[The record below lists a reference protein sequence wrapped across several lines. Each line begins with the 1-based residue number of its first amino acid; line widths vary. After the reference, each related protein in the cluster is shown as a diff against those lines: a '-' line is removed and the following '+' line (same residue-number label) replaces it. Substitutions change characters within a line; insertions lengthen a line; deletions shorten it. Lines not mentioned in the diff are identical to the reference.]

1 MVLIKQISL
10 LLSLCFCCICIASQK
25 VRAQEKD
32 AKEVIDEVEE
42 GTPYYETFPELLP
55 TRFFFSQKYT
65 AVRINDRAEKTT
77 FTYFPNTT
85 LNMGVG
91 VTYKLFT
98 LNLAFGFGFLNPNV
112 GQGDSRWL
120 DLQAHAYPKSM
131 VIDLFGQFYQG
142 YHLLPAGTAAPA
154 HQSFY
159 VRPNMVVN
167 KIGASVQHLFNAE
180 KFSYRAAFL
189 QSEIQRKS
197 AGSFLLGFEMYGG
210 RVVDD
215 SSLVPSVLLQDKD
228 RNYRNME
235 FMDLGP
241 NVGYAYTLIIWQ
253 YFFITASASTNLGF
267 GYTKLESDHRRNTQW
282 GFSPNYFLRGFVGY
296 NSERWSINTN
306 YVHNGVRLAR
316 NQDFN
321 NSVMTGNYRINFVY
335 RFNRGPR
342 VNRYLK
348 KIDSIFE

>member
-1 MVLIKQISL
+1 MS
-10 LLSLCFCCICIASQK
+10 FCLAFIVEHNVQ
-25 VRAQEKD
+25 AQDKDKD
-32 AKEVIDEVEE
+32 AKDIIDEVEE
-42 GTPYYETFPELLP
+42 STPYYETFPDLLP

-65 AVRINDRAEKTT
+65 AVRIRDRAENHT

-85 LNMGVG
+85 LNMGIG
-91 VTYKLFT
+91 TTYKLFT
-98 LNLAFGFGFLNPNV
+98 LNLAFGFGFLNPDI
-112 GQGDSRWL
+112 GQGDTRWL

-142 YHLLPAGTAAPA
+142 YHLLPAGKAAPA
-154 HQSFY
+154 GESFY

-167 KIGASVQHLFNAE
+167 KIGASVQHLFNSE

-197 AGSFLLGFEMYGG
+197 AGTFLLGFEMYGG

-215 SSLVPSVLLQDKD
+215 SSLVPSVLLQDES
-228 RNYRNME
+228 RNFRNME
-235 FMDLGP
+235 FMDFGP
-241 NVGYAYTLIIWQ
+241 NLGYAYTLIIWR
-253 YFFITASASTNLGF
+253 YFFITASASTNLAF
-267 GYTKLESDHRRNTQW
+267 GYTKLESDQRRNTEW
-282 GFSPNYFLRGFVGY
+282 GFTPNYFLRGFIGY
-296 NSERWSINTN
+296 NTERWSVNTN

-321 NSVMTGNYRINFVY
+321 NAIMTGNYRINFVY

-342 VNRYLK
+342 INKYLK
-348 KIDSIFE
+348 KFDSIFE